1 MILILGGTHEGKTI
15 SDALKT
21 LGLKHQ
27 LSVATS
33 LGVKEYCDETTEC
46 IVARF
51 TVEDLCEHIRVSNVE
66 LIVDATHPNA
76 LEIKKVAKAA
86 CTNMEI
92 EYLRFSRSHIVVN
105 AGDNNRIQTFESISE
120 LIGELK
126 RNTIPSD
133 RFLITG
139 IKHIGDFYDV
149 FDKEQCYF
157 RAMPSTYSMTLCE
170 EYGVPLDHIIAIK
183 APCPIEVNLALIMSF
198 GITHFIF
205 KNSGEGS
212 AVLSNLEAVR
222 KSKIKGFVLSA
233 MVSESEDGVSD
244 INMLI
249 NIINKKYGGK
259 AC

>member
-1 MILILGGTHEGKTI
+1 MILILGGTHEGKEI

-33 LGVKEYCDETTEC
+33 LGMKEYSDETTEC

-51 TVEDLCEHIRVSNVE
+51 TEETLCEHIRVSNVE

-76 LEIKKVAKAA
+76 LEIKNIAKAA
-86 CTNMEI
+86 CTQMEI

-105 AGDNNRIQTFESISE
+105 TGDNDRIQAFDSMSE

-139 IKHIGDFYDV
+139 IKYIGDFYEV
-149 FDKEQCYF
+149 FDKAQCYF
-157 RAMPSTYSMTLCE
+157 RAMPSTYSMTVCE
-170 EYGVPLDHIIAIK
+170 SYGVPLDHIIAIK
-183 APCPIEVNLALIMSF
+183 APCQIEVNLALIMSF

-222 KSKIKGFVLSA
+222 KSKIKGLVLSSLI
-233 MVSESEDGVSD
+233 SERQDGLSD
-244 INMLI
+244 MNTLI
-249 NIINKKYGGK
+249 NIINKKYGGQT
-259 AC
+259 C